1 MDDTNIGQ
9 QFNRSDPDIM
19 YKLGSIEAQL
29 KSLNEKLDV
38 KEKQQDLEIIS
49 LKADV
54 GKLKEFKNIQLGI
67 AASVSFIVGIL
78 TKVVPWQ
85 NLF

>member
-29 KSLNEKLDV
+29 KAMNDKLDI
-38 KEKQQDLEIIS
+38 KEKAQDVEITS

-54 GKLKEFKNIQLGI
+54 GKLKEWKTLQLG
-67 AASVSFIVGIL
+67 AAAAVSFVIGIL
-78 TKVVPWQ
+78 TRIVPWQ